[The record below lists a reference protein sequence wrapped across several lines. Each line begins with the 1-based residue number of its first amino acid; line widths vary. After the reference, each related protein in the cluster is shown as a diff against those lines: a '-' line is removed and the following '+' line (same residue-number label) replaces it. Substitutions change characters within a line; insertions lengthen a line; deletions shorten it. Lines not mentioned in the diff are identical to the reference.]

1 VGKGI
6 VERIPVQECVQECRV
21 DRSADLAASL
31 LTTRLWDYK
40 VDYFSGGLVKTPLLA
55 QTRVC
60 AIVPVRNEAEHIV
73 STLTALANQV
83 DFHGKPLDPNC
94 YEVIIFANNC
104 TDNSAGL
111 VRRFISQHPHFLL
124 HLIEQELPSAEAHIG
139 RARQLVMDEAHR
151 RFMVLNQQQGIIAS
165 TDGDSQVDSKWV
177 ASILHEIDRG
187 ADAVGGR
194 IITDRAGRS
203 ALDQCTRASYLRSV
217 GYHHLVTQLENYI
230 DPDPFDHWPS
240 HHQFFGANFAVTHE
254 MYALAGGMPSVRTPE
269 DVAFHRALMRAGAQL
284 RYSSRMRVITS
295 ARQTGRTSIGLANQ
309 LAQWQTMGHQQQT
322 DWVESAE
329 AIEAKLR
336 ARRELRTVW
345 EQFTENHG
353 LSKQTL
359 KQLAMK
365 LAVSVDRLIYA
376 VEHSSSFGAFYQQI
390 EQHQQDAGLW
400 RQRWSA
406 VGIEVAIAQLRLRI
420 HQLRQQSAPATSE

>member
-1 VGKGI
+1 MGKGI
-6 VERIPVQECVQECRV
+6 VERIPVQECFV
-21 DRSADLAASL
+21 DRPADLATSPSATKL
-31 LTTRLWDYK
+31 RYDK
-40 VDYFSGGLVKTPLLA
+40 VDYFSGGLVKAPLLP
-55 QTRVC
+55 QTKVC
-60 AIVPVRNEAEHIV
+60 VIVPIRNEAEHIV

-83 DFHGKPLDPNC
+83 DFHGKSLDSKC
-94 YEVIIFANNC
+94 YEVIVFANNC
-104 TDNSAGL
+104 TDNSAKL
-111 VRRFISQHPHFLL
+111 VRHFISQHPQFLL
-124 HLIEQELPSAEAHIG
+124 HLVEQELPSAEAHIG
-139 RARQLVMDEAHR
+139 RARQLIMDEAYR

-165 TDGDSQVDSKWV
+165 TDGDSQVDRKWI
-177 ASILHEIDRG
+177 ASILHEIEKG

-194 IITDRAGRS
+194 IITDRLERS
-203 ALDQCTRASYLRSV
+203 ALDRYTRASYLRSV

-230 DPDPFDHWPS
+230 DPDPFDQWPR
-240 HHQFFGANFAVTHE
+240 HHQFFGANFAVTHK

-269 DVAFHRALMRAGAQL
+269 DVAFHRALIRSDAQL
-284 RYSSRMRVITS
+284 RYSSVMLVITS

-322 DWVESAE
+322 DLVESAE
-329 AIEAKLR
+329 AIEARLR

-353 LSKQTL
+353 LSKQIL

-400 RQRWSA
+400 HQRWSA

-420 HQLRQQSAPATSE
+420 HHLRQQSAPATSD